1 MSNAGFQLFNEL
13 FPVGANVLYAACLA
27 LFVKSFMP
35 GQICPYRKLLVI
47 FSAFMTISLLCNAI
61 TAPQGL
67 TGLLMTFLLIGRNTR
82 TGKNDGLSVNDL
94 ILELQSLRRFNDRQP
109 VLYPGT
115 IISSSG

>member
-47 FSAFMTISLLCNAI
+47 FSAFMTA
-61 TAPQGL
+61 
-67 TGLLMTFLLIGRNTR
+67 
-82 TGKNDGLSVNDL
+82 
-94 ILELQSLRRFNDRQP
+94 
-109 VLYPGT
+109 
-115 IISSSG
+115 